1 MVYKFFYKKTSIGPA
16 TFSQSENLARQNK
29 SIDKNENMT
38 NKELAEEINY

>member
-1 MVYKFFYKKTSIGPA
+1 MVYKFFYKKTSISPA

-38 NKELAEEINY
+38 KKS